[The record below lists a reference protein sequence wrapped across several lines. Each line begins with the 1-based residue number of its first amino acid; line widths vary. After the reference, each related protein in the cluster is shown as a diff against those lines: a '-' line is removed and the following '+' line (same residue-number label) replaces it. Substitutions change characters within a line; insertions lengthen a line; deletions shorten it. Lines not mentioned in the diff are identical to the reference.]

1 MVYQGNINLKIYSKT
16 GMDFSN
22 LYSASLFKISDNQLD
37 LTVPQIFSYGIF
49 DYYKYNIPFE
59 EALDIAQWDNLRT
72 FGDSVLL
79 YENHSETILVDH
91 MVGQINH
98 VVQHCKINPNQ
109 IYVLLADELH
119 VDSLL
124 YELSLK
130 NILGVNVDYYN
141 KWLMEIPIPLE
152 SSTVTTKKFSAFSRR
167 LDQDRLN
174 LFFELVIED
183 LIKEFEY
190 SFNNID
196 PYAHKTHSLDQIRNM
211 VSSEFEIHNGKL
223 FSWIEG
229 LPYRANGDPN
239 YVDINSSSLTESI
252 LSTDIHLI
260 IETNFTP
267 IQQHPIAWLT
277 EKTWRAIAC
286 SKPFL
291 LYSTPNALSYV
302 RKCGYK
308 TFSTCIDESYDTI
321 LDNSQRRKAIV
332 KEIKR
337 ISQLPHDEYLHLV
350 NSCKSITE
358 YNLQVLLSKKQK
370 QLSDKFKKLGIFK
383 LN

>member
-1 MVYQGNINLKIYSKT
+1 MNQKIYSKT
-16 GMDFSN
+16 GIDFSK
-22 LYSASLFKISDNQLD
+22 LYNVPVVTTLD
-37 LTVPQIFSYGIF
+37 EQIDLNFPQIFVHGIF
-49 DYYKYNIPFE
+49 DYYKYNIPFA
-59 EALDIAQWDNLRT
+59 EALDEAQWENLRT
-72 FGDSVLL
+72 HSGSVLL
-79 YENHSETILVDH
+79 HENHSETILIDY

-98 VVQHCKINPNQ
+98 VVEHCKINPNQ
-109 IYVLLADELH
+109 IYVLLVDELH

-130 NILGVNVDYYN
+130 NILGVNIDYYN
-141 KWLMEIPIPLE
+141 KWLIEIPVQAYHQPK
-152 SSTVTTKKFSAFSRR
+152 VTTKKFSAFSRR

-174 LFFELVIED
+174 LFFELVIAD
-183 LIKEFEY
+183 LIREFDY

-196 PYAHKTHSLDQIRNM
+196 PYTHKTHSLDQIRSM
-211 VSSEFEIHNGKL
+211 VSSEFETHYGKL

-239 YVDINSSSLTESI
+239 YTDINSGSLTESI

-286 SKPFL
+286 NKPFL

-308 TFSTCIDESYDTI
+308 TFSTCINESYDTI

-337 ISQLPHDEYLHLV
+337 ISELPHAEYLHLV

-370 QLSDKFKKLGIFK
+370 QWSEKFKKLGIFK